1 MLQIAAE
8 NGESLL
14 QEKFNSESEKIL
26 NRTLMFDNSCIDEE
40 KIIDKII
47 ESLHAHNDELYIEN
61 EPGINVFALKNKDG
75 N

>member
-8 NGESLL
+8 NAESLL

-26 NRTLMFDNSCIDEE
+26 NRVLIFDNSCIDEE

-47 ESLHAHNDELYIEN
+47 ESLHADNDELYIEN

>member
-8 NGESLL
+8 NGECLL

-26 NRTLMFDNSCIDEE
+26 NRVLIFGNSCIDEE

-47 ESLHAHNDELYIEN
+47 ESLHADSDELYIEH
-61 EPGINVFALKNKDG
+61 EPGINVFVLKNKDG

>member
-8 NGESLL
+8 NVESLL

-26 NRTLMFDNSCIDEE
+26 NRVLIFDNSCIDEE

-47 ESLHAHNDELYIEN
+47 ESLHADSDELYIEH
-61 EPGINVFALKNKDG
+61 EPGINVFVLKNKDG